1 MLEKLPE
8 SVGEAL
14 HNRRAGLENTVYHRL
29 ANLMYKTRVQVR
41 SAAFTAGQPIPTAY
55 TADGD
60 GISPPL
66 QWTGIPNA
74 AASLV
79 VIVEDADS
87 PTSRPL
93 VHAIIVNLDKSKS
106 SLVEG
111 ALSSP
116 DHRGTGLQ
124 AGRNSYLSHAW
135 LPPDPPPAHGIHRYV
150 FQVFALRSGAA
161 FSNAPGRQEVF
172 SAIAERA
179 VGAGFLI
186 GTYERVARVRLEEPK
201 PVRAGNP
208 SAIAVSA

>member
-1 MLEKLPE
+1 MLEKLPA

-29 ANLMYKTRVQVR
+29 ANLMYKTRVEVR
-41 SAAFTAGQPIPTAY
+41 SSAFGAGQPIPAAY

-66 QWTGIPNA
+66 QWSGIPDA
-74 AASLV
+74 ADSIV

-135 LPPDPPPAHGIHRYV
+135 LPPDPPPAHGVHRYV
-150 FQVFALRSGAA
+150 FQVYALRSGAA
-161 FSNAPGRQEVF
+161 FSSTPGRQEVF

-179 VGAGFLI
+179 LAAGLLI
-186 GTYERVARVRLEEPK
+186 GTYERVARVRSEEPEE
-201 PVRAGNP
+201 VLDDAP
-208 SAIAVSA
+208 SAVAVSA

>member
-8 SVGEAL
+8 SVGEVL
-14 HNRRAGLENTVYHRL
+14 QNRRAGLENTVYHRL
-29 ANLMYKTRVQVR
+29 TNLIDKARVHVR
-41 SAAFTAGQPIPTAY
+41 SAAFGAGQPIPTAY

-66 QWTGIPNA
+66 EWTGIPNS
-74 AASLV
+74 AASIV

-135 LPPDPPPAHGIHRYV
+135 LPPDPPPAHGVHRYV

-161 FSNAPGRQEVF
+161 FSTTPGRQEVF
-172 SAIAERA
+172 AAISDRA
-179 VGAGFLI
+179 VGAGLLI
-186 GTYERVARVRLEEPK
+186 GTYERVARVRSEESEPA
-201 PVRAGNP
+201 RAGNP
-208 SAIAVSA
+208 SASAVSA

>member
-1 MLEKLPE
+1 MLETLPE

-14 HNRRAGLENTVYHRL
+14 HNRRAGLQNTVYYRL
-29 ANLMYKTRVQVR
+29 TNLMRRARVEVR
-41 SAAFTAGQPIPTAY
+41 SAAFGPGEHIPAAY

-66 QWTGIPNA
+66 EWSGIPDA

-106 SLVEG
+106 SLIEG

-116 DHRGTGLQ
+116 DHRATGLQ

-161 FSNAPGRQEVF
+161 FSDTPGRQEVF
-172 SAIAERA
+172 CAIAERA
-179 VGAGFLI
+179 VGAGRLI
-186 GTYERVARVRLEEPK
+186 GTYERVAKVRSREPDLA
-201 PVRAGNP
+201 RAGTP